1 MMSLYVAYMV
11 LCWVT
16 VRLLQV
22 YEDLNTIIVV
32 SRSALHGFITPYMYE
47 GL

>member
-22 YEDLNTIIVV
+22 YEDYYTIYIV
-32 SRSALHGFITPYMYE
+32 SCSALHSFITPYMYE
-47 GL
+47 VI